1 MKLRLILLTLVVAL
15 TGSLVFAAAG
25 TAAPPAATAT
35 NTTSVPIVGTLPGG
49 GTFNGTF
56 NLQQITTQNGQLAAV
71 GTLSGTLT
79 DALGNVIGTVSN
91 VLTTLPLQVSGT
103 CQILHLDLGPVDLTL
118 LGLNVHLNEVVLD
131 ISATAGPGNLLGNLL
146 CSVTHLLDNPG
157 AILGALVA
165 QLNQIIAR
173 L

>member
-1 MKLRLILLTLVVAL
+1 MKLRLVLLALVVAL

-25 TAAPPAATAT
+25 TAAPAAAAT
-35 NTTSVPIVGTLPGG
+35 NTNSVPIVGTLPGG
-49 GTFNGTF
+49 GAFNGTF

-91 VLTTLPLQVSGT
+91 VVTTLPLQVSGT
-103 CQILHLDLGPVDLTL
+103 CQILHLDLGPLDLTL

-157 AILGALVA
+157 AVLGALVA